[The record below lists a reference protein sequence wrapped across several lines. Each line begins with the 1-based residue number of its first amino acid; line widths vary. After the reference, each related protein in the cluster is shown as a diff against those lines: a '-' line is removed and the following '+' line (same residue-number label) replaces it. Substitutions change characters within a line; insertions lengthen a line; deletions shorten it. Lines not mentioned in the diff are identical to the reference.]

1 MNINL
6 IKFLIILAIVL
17 LFLVPLLL
25 MFVFKKGAYKTP
37 YNKKNI
43 IFLIMAILELVA
55 FCILINLIHKLG
67 DFILKIPLIGK
78 IIESVA
84 GNANDKTEYFT
95 FVVIALVVNLIALYA
110 YLFFKNLFL
119 RRVNKVN
126 NRQNEQINEE
136 ENETEETQD
145 EEVKTKRRK
154 LAEFL
159 KNKKEDIDHKVIVD
173 EFGDEERVE
182 RPLAGIK
189 KMILGVFFEEPEYI
203 HVKPWV
209 LRCVKV
215 LQGFI
220 YIFVSLYFV
229 LLLLLII
236 SMFFKMP
243 DGMYKFLIET
253 IKIDG
258 WYIYPFV
265 SLIILQELCNFFKST
280 LSKFNFKTV
289 DSEKIKQQEIEA
301 KLSELHLLIKQR
313 FDKEHYLRFYP
324 SIDPKEI
331 PDYVT
336 TNVAY
341 APALEFIRNQMK
353 LTSGHIVQSYLEC
366 LDAMYN
372 DNHVYFCASF
382 YSEFGEYLIAYTY
395 TRLLAG
401 ERIIF
406 IIPQQKERENFKKYI
421 RLRLN
426 RLTRSSEEYSW
437 RVYTSDEHLDQA
449 DILVTSP
456 EEFKTDAIVVNNP
469 IFFEETCNA
478 IFIDVDKM
486 VMLESYLCPIISMR
500 LQRAT
505 SNRIKFV
512 FTTNSIYR
520 GFAAGSLPK
529 FFCIDKVLNF
539 SGAKENESVTYNV
552 WNRESKSNRI
562 YNKNGQTLISP
573 ECIIAELAL
582 SHDID
587 GVRVITDAAIEH
599 SDREN
604 LIKHN
609 VEINNLYKEIPDVN
623 YLIYTDEICNLSA
636 AVYLCARF
644 RGKKESI
651 IHILTKPYLLREY
664 FLSKMQNE
672 DFVNRSSFI
681 QPRVIEHADNQKL
694 SLLKVYC
701 EATCEEGIEVNTF
714 VNRMRDVI
722 TLSLK
727 RGDNSLC
734 EFCQKILEKYEYK
747 ISKIGL
753 KDLTSYLI
761 AGLCDNIDTPI
772 YDSVGEK
779 VKDYYIIVDSTVS
792 DGFNIVKTKNVVF
805 KRTKD
810 VFEKILSSND
820 KVSLVLNDKRIG
832 FLNTFST
839 RVKSEYIIG
848 QNITFNNV
856 EYEIEQISDD
866 YRTIFLKRENVK
878 YKYTLDTMLL
888 RRFKNI
894 ELVEQIGLPGE
905 LYNSQSNLEYIKI
918 RIYKANLL
926 AETYGFYNLMSDN
939 QSLNFIDGVQG
950 NPLLNKEIVSNMA
963 RNIKLG
969 KVLEL
974 ELISRIEVNDEARL
988 LLSAVIN
995 EFIKT
1000 LFPYAYRC
1008 VAICPILEKPYDFQ
1022 DDSIPET
1029 YEDYVSRLYPYIINS
1044 NNDEYLKET
1053 DKKKLRFL
1061 FINDAENED
1070 VGVLDWFFDLQ
1081 GHLVQELLVNV
1092 YSYLAWLKLRP
1103 EEKHYIYFG
1112 NNSLAN
1118 CFDLDVCCE
1127 LLKGLNLILSDAGAD
1142 DFETASDENDEIVE
1156 RCSFCHTI
1164 VESGRFTTFNNT
1176 RFICADCFEVASS
1189 PEILENLHTEVL
1201 EYLNTE
1207 YEDEK
1212 FRNLNI
1218 ALDNHY
1224 TLDKGKELTEYY
1236 YKFDHSNHLVKVE
1249 RDIPIAN
1256 AKVAL
1261 LRATISSWQADND
1274 LLISYI
1280 DGQLYYEELKYLR
1293 SIGKESSAKWIY
1305 DNIDEHIR
1313 SIVNQIEEFVANDDS
1328 TDSEEN
1334 NDDVVLTSFDFIRM
1348 KAKELDEEEFEKNA
1362 EELIEFDD
1370 DHIGLYNPNLI
1381 PRLWKRY
1388 LRKTAKEIEEEEV
1401 DEEIIDVIP
1410 EDPLDP
1416 EELPAEGDNMVR
1428 AIERDNCPSPHNND
1442 ETVESFP
1449 SSSLNS
1455 ETPQDPSLNKEELK
1469 KLKKEEEAKKKEEEK
1484 LKKEQERLKKEEE
1497 LRLKKE
1503 QEQKL
1508 KEEEK
1513 LKKEEERKLK
1523 EEEKKKKAQD
1533 KKAENDERK
1542 KQKQEERLKKKEEKK
1557 KLKEERKKVKETP
1570 DSEDEEVK
1578 VKKKSKNK
1586 TSFGEKMIPIEEDE
1600 KSNPKIKLYNSI
1612 ARAAYNLSDEK
1623 ITYAPLTKDDLVSI
1637 FRCVIHDYPELF
1649 WVATYTYTETQMW
1662 LNYRCLKTNGT
1673 VDKNQINKKRK
1684 ELRNAAKPFIK
1695 GITKKTDPYQAFL
1708 TIYRRLILTI
1718 DYDGIGLDSDSAGN
1732 DTDDNLRSLYS
1743 ALVTHKVVCAGY
1755 AVALQYL
1762 LNLVGI
1768 PACYVGSEADSNGG
1782 THAFNIVKIGKS
1794 CYYVDATWGDASNTK
1809 TGDYGKNKIYYEY
1822 CCTPFS
1828 EFKLAHP
1835 SSVPNHTPRHTNYPD
1850 LNPYENVTYEYYR
1863 YHKAYFTRCD
1873 EQQLID
1879 WIVSFTIKYDPK
1891 EMGDFSISLRASTD
1905 ALARTIEK
1913 YVKDNRVRIAQEVHK
1928 KLKDLKQDKKLIYVK
1943 AIESVF
1949 TYNFT
1954 RIVEIIFTTPP
1965 KDNSSRKL
1973 FDKKGRKK

>member
-6 IKFLIILAIVL
+6 IKLLIILFIVL
-17 LFLVPLLL
+17 LFVVPLLL
-25 MFVFKKGAYKTP
+25 MFVFKKGTYKTP
-37 YNKKNI
+37 NNKKNI
-43 IFLIMAILELVA
+43 IFLIMAILELIA

-67 DFILKIPLIGK
+67 DFILNIPIVGN
-78 IIESVA
+78 IIKSVF
-84 GNANDKTEYFT
+84 GDTGEKTEYFT

-110 YLFFKNLFL
+110 YLIFKNFFL

-126 NRQNEQINEE
+126 NKQNEENNEE
-136 ENETEETQD
+136 ENENEETKE

-189 KMILGVFFEEPEYI
+189 KKILGVFFEEPEFI
-203 HVKPWV
+203 HIKPWV

-229 LLLLLII
+229 LLLLLIVSI
-236 SMFFKMP
+236 FYKMP
-243 DGMYKFLIET
+243 DGMYKFLIN
-253 IKIDG
+253 ILRIDK

-280 LSKFNFKTV
+280 VSKFNFESI
-289 DSEKIKQQEIEA
+289 DSEQIKQLEIEA
-301 KLSELHLLIKQR
+301 KLGELQLLIKQR

-324 SIDPKEI
+324 SIDPKEV

-341 APALEFIRNQMK
+341 APALDFIRNQMK
-353 LTSGHIVQSYLEC
+353 LTSGHTVQSYLEC

-372 DNHVYFCASF
+372 SNHVYFCASF

-401 ERIIF
+401 ERVIF

-437 RVYTSDEHLDQA
+437 RVYTSDERLDQA
-449 DILVTSP
+449 DVLITSP

-469 IFFEETCNA
+469 IFFEEVCNA

-505 SNRIKFV
+505 NNRIKFV

-562 YNKNGQTLISP
+562 YNKHGQTLISP

-599 SDREN
+599 SDKES

-609 VEINNLYKEIPDVN
+609 VEINNLYKEIPDIN

-644 RGKKESI
+644 RGKKQSI
-651 IHILTKPYLLREY
+651 IHILTKPYMLREY

-701 EATCEEGIEVNTF
+701 EATCEEGIEVNAF

-747 ISKIGL
+747 IGKIGL

-761 AGLCDNIDTPI
+761 AGLCDSIDTPV
-772 YDSVGEK
+772 YNSLGEK
-779 VKDYYIIVDSTVS
+779 VKDYYIIVDSTIS

-805 KRTKD
+805 KRTKE
-810 VFEKILSSND
+810 VFEKILASND
-820 KVSLVLNDKRIG
+820 KVALVLNDKRIG

-878 YKYTLDTMLL
+878 YKNTLDTMLL

-894 ELVEQIGLPGE
+894 ELIEQIGLPGE
-905 LYNSQSNLEYIKI
+905 LYNSQSNLEYIRI
-918 RIYKANLL
+918 RLYKANLL

-939 QSLNFIDGVQG
+939 QSLNFIEGVQG
-950 NPLLNKEIVSNMA
+950 NPLLNKEIVSNMS
-963 RNIKLG
+963 RNIRSG

-974 ELISRIEVNDEARL
+974 ELISRIEVNDEIRL

-1008 VAICPILEKPYDFQ
+1008 VAICPILEKPYDIP

-1029 YEDYVSRLYPYIINS
+1029 YEDYVSRLYPYIIN
-1044 NNDEYLKET
+1044 NNENEYLKET

-1081 GHLVQELLVNV
+1081 GHLMQELLINV

-1112 NNSLAN
+1112 NNSLAK
-1118 CFDLDVCCE
+1118 CFDLEGCCE
-1127 LLKGLNLILSDAGAD
+1127 LLKGLNLLLSDAGAD

-1156 RCSFCHTI
+1156 RCSFCHKI
-1164 VESGRFTTFNNT
+1164 VESGRFTTFNKT

-1189 PEILENLHTEVL
+1189 QEILEKLHAEIF
-1201 EYLNTE
+1201 EYLTTE
-1207 YEDEK
+1207 YADEK

-1224 TLDKGKELTEYY
+1224 TLEKGKELTEYY

-1249 RDIPIAN
+1249 RDIPIVN

-1293 SIGKESSAKWIY
+1293 SIGEESSAKWIY
-1305 DNIDEHIR
+1305 ENIDEQIR
-1313 SIVNQIEEFVANDDS
+1313 NIVDEIKEFVSNDDS
-1328 TDSEEN
+1328 IESEES
-1334 NDDVVLTSFDFIRM
+1334 NDNIALTSFDFIRM
-1348 KAKELDEEEFEKNA
+1348 KAKELDEEEYEKNID
-1362 EELIEFDD
+1362 ELIEFDD
-1370 DHIGLYNPNLI
+1370 DHIGLYNPNII

-1388 LRKTAKEIEEEEV
+1388 LRMTAKEIEEEEN

-1410 EDPLDP
+1410 EDPTEP
-1416 EELPAEGDNMVR
+1416 EELQVEGDNMVKP
-1428 AIERDNCPSPHNND
+1428 IVKDNCPNPLNEDQN
-1442 ETVESFP
+1442 VESISNENP
-1449 SSSLNS
+1449 DEEMPTNPTSNENPTS
-1455 ETPQDPSLNKEELK
+1455 EKEDELK
-1469 KLKKEEEAKKKEEEK
+1469 LK
-1484 LKKEQERLKKEEE
+1484 
-1497 LRLKKE
+1497 
-1503 QEQKL
+1503 
-1508 KEEEK
+1508 
-1513 LKKEEERKLK
+1513 K
-1523 EEEKKKKAQD
+1523 EEEKKKKEEAKLKKEEELKLKKEEEKKKKEEEKIKKEEERKKKEEEKKRQKQD
-1533 KKAENDERK
+1533 KKTEQEERR
-1542 KQKQEERLKKKEEKK
+1542 KQKQEARLKKKEEKK
-1557 KLKEERKKVKETP
+1557 KRREEKINENSDP
-1570 DSEDEEVK
+1570 EEEII
-1578 VKKKSKNK
+1578 KKKKPKK
-1586 TSFGEKMIPIEEDE
+1586 TITFGEKMIPFEDDE
-1600 KSNPKIKLYNSI
+1600 DSNKKLKLYNTI
-1612 ARAAYNLSDEK
+1612 ARAAYNLSNEK
-1623 ITYAPLTKDDLVSI
+1623 ITYAPLTRADLDSI
-1637 FRCVIHDYPELF
+1637 YRCVIHDYPELF
-1649 WVATYTYTETQMW
+1649 WVSTYTYTDTQMW
-1662 LNYRCLKTNGT
+1662 LNYRCLKSNGT
-1673 VDKNQINKKRK
+1673 IDKNQINKKRK

-1718 DYDGIGLDSDSAGN
+1718 DYDGIGLDSDSAGS

-1743 ALVTHKVVCAGY
+1743 ALVSHKVVCAGY

-1768 PACYVGSEADSNGG
+1768 PACYVGSEPDANGS

-1809 TGDYGKNKIYYEY
+1809 SGDYAKNKIYYEY
-1822 CCTPFS
+1822 CCTPFN
-1828 EFKLAHP
+1828 EFKLTIP
-1835 SSVPNHTPRHTNYPD
+1835 SSVPNHTPKHTNYP
-1850 LNPYENVTYEYYR
+1850 NMKPFENVTYEYYR

-1873 EQQLID
+1873 EQQLIN
-1879 WIVSFTIKYDPK
+1879 WIVSFTKNYDPK

-1905 ALARTIEK
+1905 QLAKTIQK
-1913 YVKDNRVRIAQEVHK
+1913 YVYDNRIRIVQEVHK
-1928 KLKDLKQDKKLIYVK
+1928 KLKEIKQDKKLIYVK
-1943 AIESVF
+1943 SIENVYA
-1949 TYNFT
+1949 YNYT
-1954 RIVEIIFTTPP
+1954 RVVEISFSAPQL
-1965 KDNSSRKL
+1965 DNSS
-1973 FDKKGRKK
+1973 KKSIFKNKK